1 MTAPEH
7 SEVSTGLLTHL
18 KTQSRKKG
26 SEEAK
31 LDVFVLKSVCVFSV
45 QGSRAGLCR
54 WVKSVL
60 NPTMAEFVNPF
71 VCTCL

>member
-31 LDVFVLKSVCVFSV
+31 LDVFVLKSVCVCVF
-45 QGSRAGLCR
+45 GSG
-54 WVKSVL
+54 
-60 NPTMAEFVNPF
+60 
-71 VCTCL
+71 

>member
-31 LDVFVLKSVCVFSV
+31 LDVFVLKSVCVCFF
-45 QGSRAGLCR
+45 GSG
-54 WVKSVL
+54 
-60 NPTMAEFVNPF
+60 
-71 VCTCL
+71 